1 MPFLD
6 DIDSIKSKLHLAGM
20 SKKSLIGLLIV
31 FGIVIFI
38 VFQLAWSL
46 IQAPGVVESG
56 AEELKIE
63 QAEEQA
69 EEPTTVFVHVT
80 GCVKNPGLYELAE
93 GARVKEAIDAAGG
106 FGDTAATDSIN
117 LARVLTDGEQIVVT
131 DKAAQTNAQ
140 PSGDAAASA
149 SSTSSAAP
157 GKISINTATKE
168 ELMELDGVGE
178 VTAEKI
184 IAYREENGGF
194 QKIEDLM
201 NVSGIGEKRFD
212 AVKDSIVL

>member
-46 IQAPGVVESG
+46 IQAPGVEESG
-56 AEELKIE
+56 AEELQIE

-117 LARVLTDGEQIVVT
+117 LARVLTDGEQIVVA
-131 DKAAQTNAQ
+131 DKAVQTNAQ
-140 PSGDAAASA
+140 PSGDAATSA

>member
-56 AEELKIE
+56 AEELQIE

-140 PSGDAAASA
+140 PSGDAATSA

>member
-46 IQAPGVVESG
+46 IQALGVEESG
-56 AEELKIE
+56 VEELQIE

-117 LARVLTDGEQIVVT
+117 LARVLTDGEQIVVA

-140 PSGDAAASA
+140 PSGDAATSA
-149 SSTSSAAP
+149 SSTSSATP